1 MPARPRSKSRPKR
14 QPPGHSR
21 PNPLGPGARLLLFF
35 RIIPAESGIEAI
47 MNETSRN
54 QGWAITA
61 AAAIAALLFV
71 VGLLNGSYVALA
83 IPVAIITLFA
93 LGLVAWVGYTIAT
106 IQVQADTTPEVLSTD
121 EPEKPVA
128 AATPTTHTAPTAP
141 TTHQTNQAPAED
153 ATSSAA

>member
-1 MPARPRSKSRPKR
+1 
-14 QPPGHSR
+14 
-21 PNPLGPGARLLLFF
+21 
-35 RIIPAESGIEAI
+35 

-61 AAAIAALLFV
+61 AAGISALLFV

-106 IQVQADTTPEVLSTD
+106 IQVQADTEPEVLSTD
-121 EPEKPVA
+121 EPKKPA
-128 AATPTTHTAPTAP
+128 AATNSAPNSETT
-141 TTHQTNQAPAED
+141 EE